1 MNMQN
6 TLIKNNMSNTV
17 SMHEHRDDE
26 ASKLGMWLF
35 LFTELLLF
43 GGLFLVYSIYRLKNP
58 EEFALGGYELDVF
71 IGTLNTVVLL
81 TSSLTVALSITA
93 VQKGH
98 YKFALTLIG
107 LTIFFAIV
115 FLVNKYFEWGHKF
128 HLGLQPGGEAFNQ
141 LPKAEALFFLLY
153 FFMTGLHGIHVI
165 VGGVLLAISG
175 KKIKDGKIEKTNFS
189 FLENSGLYWHLV
201 DLIWIFLYPLFY
213 LIH

>member
-1 MNMQN
+1 
-6 TLIKNNMSNTV
+6 MSESV
-17 SMHEHRDDE
+17 AIHHEHRDDE

-43 GGLFLVYSIYRLKNP
+43 GGLFLVYSIYRFMNP
-58 EEFALGGYELDVF
+58 EFFAKGGYELDVL
-71 IGTLNTVVLL
+71 IGTVNTVVLL

-98 YKFALTLIG
+98 YKFAMGLIWV
-107 LTIFFAIV
+107 TIVFALV

-128 HLGLQPGGEAFNQ
+128 HLGLQPGGPTFNE

-153 FFMTGLHGIHVI
+153 FFMTGLHGLHII
-165 VGGVLLAISG
+165 AGSVLLAIAAV
-175 KKIKDGKIEKTNFS
+175 KIKKAKIQNDNFV
-189 FLENSGLYWHLV
+189 FLENAGLYWHLV
-201 DLIWIFLYPLFY
+201 DIIWIFLFPLFY